1 MWKFGCFL
9 ALREPWLVHFC
20 VAVCELFRVFSI
32 FCMIAPGRHTKEHP
46 NLVRQFVLALSWL
59 KIPIVQYRPRA
70 LQHLHARKLRAI
82 WRFYTQNPRKKL
94 ACKFLHEFLHA
105 NLRVF
110 LRWLILLVINTRK
123 LCVFLYISKRQQPMM
138 ADVKL
143 ETVIVEKRLFAV
155 YIPIVQLYVTNK
167 VSRSYYKSFQR
178 KPPPPFTLLLNNRG
192 LMFSVIYQ

>member
-46 NLVRQFVLALSWL
+46 NLVRKFVLALSWL

-82 WRFYTQNPRKKL
+82 WRIFTKNPRKKL
-94 ACKFLHEFLHA
+94 GCKFLQELLHAHFLHA
-105 NLRVF
+105 NLSA
-110 LRWLILLVINTRK
+110 LLWWLILLTKIHAS
-123 LCVFLYISKRQQPMM
+123 CVYFFTTENV

-143 ETVIVEKRLFAV
+143 ETDIVEERLFAV
-155 YIPIVQLYVTNK
+155 KEKTTYYTLSLTIMLR
-167 VSRSYYKSFQR
+167 SRMSCFVFNEF
-178 KPPPPFTLLLNNRG
+178 PWLLAKALFY
-192 LMFSVIYQ
+192 M

>member
-1 MWKFGCFL
+1 MWKFECFMVFWK
-9 ALREPWLVHFC
+9 PWLVHFC
-20 VAVCELFRVFSI
+20 VVVCELFRVFPI
-32 FCMIAPGRHTKEHP
+32 FCMIAPGRHTKKHP
-46 NLVRQFVLALSWL
+46 NLVRKFVLALSWL

-94 ACKFLHEFLHA
+94 ACKFLYELLHA
-105 NLRVF
+105 NLRAF

-123 LCVFLYISKRQQPMM
+123 LRVFLYISKRQQPMM

-143 ETVIVEKRLFAV
+143 VV

-167 VSRSYYKSFQR
+167 VSRSYHKSFQR
-178 KPPPPFTLLLNNRG
+178 KPPPHPPSLYYLTTG
-192 LMFSVIYQ
+192 V